1 MNIFNK
7 QKSEILDKIS
17 VELETLL
24 ENLKNDYSK
33 TSRDLV

>member
-7 QKSEILDKIS
+7 QKSEILDQIS
-17 VELETLL
+17 VELEILL

-33 TSRDLV
+33 TNRDLV